1 MAAGLAAASGSG
13 AAVAASA
20 SGAPAAGG
28 AGSQQHNPP
37 DAPVAPDAFTL
48 DQPATAVAGAPPD
61 PSPGP
66 SGRAARAR
74 LALPPL
80 PVAAPHVKTH
90 HYCVTPDGWRLH
102 LVRTRA
108 VPPPPAPAPAPAP
121 ALAPADAN
129 SSTRRN
135 PQRPPQTPQQT
146 PQQTLPAWRCPLVLV
161 PGLGSSGAYTFDL
174 SPVVSLADY
183 LAARGWDVWVVELR
197 GNGQSDR
204 PSIWSGRS
212 RWWSIDDYVTKDL
225 PAVLRHVLRET
236 RCAQAHVLG
245 HSMGGM
251 VLTRLLALGGE
262 AAAGVASA
270 TVVASGCFLK
280 GSWWQMLESTMWLA
294 RYLWIV
300 PAGSTLRA
308 YSPLALGRAGLPLL
322 DELYFWPPNTD
333 PALAR
338 AVLARNF
345 SAISSG
351 VILQIKSAFGP
362 AGLLTAD
369 RKEAY
374 ADPARLSRVETPVLF
389 VCGDRD
395 RMCPPQGAAATA
407 AMFRGA
413 RCRRY
418 VELGPGAPPPG
429 HTRTHYGHFDILMGR
444 NAEEEVFPLLSD
456 WLDEQD
462 GGPADDEAA
471 AAAAAASARSKA
483 AAAAQASGHHR
494 HHHHHQD
501 HHAHHQPSHPPHH
514 PAHPR
519 HHSQHSQPEHSARG
533 GGGGGDRSSGG
544 GGDCG
549 SGGGGDGAGPG
560 GSGSGTSAAQQRP
573 RHSGGGADAGDAAD
587 AAAAAC
593 APAAAKAAAEPAIAM
608 AAAAAGDPAWTL
620 PSSGGHTAE
629 AGAPAAGTSGVAGVG
644 PGAGPLLPVLR
655 SRL

>member
-1 MAAGLAAASGSG
+1 MAAGLVAEPTAAAAGASSG
-13 AAVAASA
+13 
-20 SGAPAAGG
+20 PPEQQ
-28 AGSQQHNPP
+28 QQHHHPP
-37 DAPVAPDAFTL
+37 KAPVLPGAFTL
-48 DQPATAVAGAPPD
+48 DTPAAAAAAAAPAVSASAHPEPAPDSGPE
-61 PSPGP
+61 PSR
-66 SGRAARAR
+66 RAARLR
-74 LALPPL
+74 LSLPPL

-108 VPPPPAPAPAPAP
+108 VTTQPPATATAAASAPAPPPEAPPGSATTTSG
-121 ALAPADAN
+121 A
-129 SSTRRN
+129 SRT
-135 PQRPPQTPQQT
+135 PQPLQLPRSPPQDTAERQQ
-146 PQQTLPAWRCPLVLV
+146 QQQEQQQQPAVLPLPRRRCPVVLV

-204 PSIWSGRS
+204 PSLWSGRS

-225 PAVLRHVLRET
+225 PAVLRHVLAAT
-236 RCAQAHVLG
+236 CCAQAHLVG

-262 AAAGVASA
+262 PAAGVASA

-280 GSWWQMLESTMWLA
+280 GSWWQMLESTMWMA

-362 AGLLTAD
+362 SGLRTAD
-369 RKEAY
+369 GKEAY
-374 ADPARLSRVETPVLF
+374 ADPDRLARVETPVLF

-407 AMFRGA
+407 AMFRGS

-418 VELGPGAPPPG
+418 VELGPAAPPPG

-462 GGPADDEAA
+462 GEPADEE
-471 AAAAAASARSKA
+471 AAASARSKKA
-483 AAAAQASGHHR
+483 AAAAARASGHHPQ
-494 HHHHHQD
+494 HQ
-501 HHAHHQPSHPPHH
+501 HQQHRSHPPHH

-519 HHSQHSQPEHSARG
+519 HHSQHQHQHQHQQHAEQEEQEEHG
-533 GGGGGDRSSGG
+533 QRSSGI
-544 GGDCG
+544 
-549 SGGGGDGAGPG
+549 SHG
-560 GSGSGTSAAQQRP
+560 GSGSGTRANSTE
-573 RHSGGGADAGDAAD
+573 
-587 AAAAAC
+587 AAAALPLQ
-593 APAAAKAAAEPAIAM
+593 API
-608 AAAAAGDPAWTL
+608 
-620 PSSGGHTAE
+620 
-629 AGAPAAGTSGVAGVG
+629 
-644 PGAGPLLPVLR
+644 R